1 METYRIGEIAARSGV
16 TVETLRYYERL
27 GLLPP
32 TPRTKGGARRYDA
45 VTVQR
50 VRFIK
55 EAQTLGLALNEI
67 RDALSGAMRRGAS
80 ACAQTR
86 VLLEH
91 HIADLDRRIAQLR
104 EHRDRLHALRMDCES
119 SLDADPSVPCARMV
133 EVADI
138 FAAPRPV
145 TARRSLR
152 LNGHEQPLRKERRG
166 WNE

>member
-1 METYRIGEIAARSGV
+1 MDTYRIGEIAARSGV

-27 GLLPP
+27 GLLPA

-55 EAQTLGLALNEI
+55 EAQTLGLALSEI
-67 RDALSGAMRRGAS
+67 RGALSGGVRHGAS
-80 ACAQTR
+80 GCAQAR
-86 VLLEH
+86 ALFQR
-91 HIADLDRRIAQLR
+91 HIDDLDSRIDQLQEQRR
-104 EHRDRLHALRMDCES
+104 RLDALRMDCES
-119 SLDADPSVPCARMV
+119 SLDANPSVPCARMV
-133 EVADI
+133 EVTDI
-138 FAAPRPV
+138 FADASLV